1 MTFQLTKKS
10 GKSSRKWVWLFA
22 VIVMVVTSIPYMVG
36 FASQGESWRFTGFV
50 FGVED
55 GNSYIAKMLR
65 GSAGEWLFRSPY
77 TAVRQKGV
85 IAFLPYLLL
94 GKLAV
99 LPIKDHVQLV
109 ILFHMFRFLA
119 GIAMIFATYD
129 FLSIYIRK
137 EAWRRWALAII
148 TLGGGLGW
156 VLILFGKVKWL
167 GSLPLDLTSPE
178 SFGFLAIYG
187 LPHLALAR
195 AFLLW
200 GLRAFL
206 IGYKIY
212 IPGLCLLA
220 LGLFQPLDILIA
232 WIVMGVYILLTS
244 MEAMLSGDS
253 LKLVDWFSL
262 QRNACRFITT
272 LFISSPMVIYT
283 FIRFRVDEYLRA
295 WTAQNQ
301 IISPHPAH
309 YLLAYGLMGVFVVL
323 GVNQIRKE
331 FPDFGWLLI
340 GWVGVLP
347 ILVYFPT
354 VIQRRLAEGVWAAIV
369 ILAVKPFTSPDKP
382 LSFRWTYSW
391 IFAFPTT
398 LLLIVG
404 GIQTAYHPG
413 PPVFRPLEEVE
424 SYMELKQNARIDAVV
439 LSSHVTGNPL
449 PAWAP
454 VHVVFGHGPE
464 TANYERVSEAVK
476 TFYDEET
483 SQGERVSLIAE
494 YHVDYVYWGPAEQQL
509 GEWDPELAPYL
520 SVWYEKDPYI
530 IYQVNQGVIE

>member
-1 MTFQLTKKS
+1 MEKT
-10 GKSSRKWVWLFA
+10 GKASRKWVWLFA
-22 VIVMVVTSIPYMVG
+22 ILVMVITSIPYVVG
-36 FASQGESWRFTGFV
+36 FLSQGGVWRFTGFV

-77 TAVRQKGV
+77 TAARQKGV

-99 LPIKDHVQLV
+99 FPINSHVQLV
-109 ILFHMFRFLA
+109 ILFHVFRFLA
-119 GIAMIFATYD
+119 GMAMIFATYD

-148 TLGGGLGW
+148 ILGGGLGW
-156 VLILFGKVKWL
+156 VLILFGRVQWL

-195 AFLLW
+195 ALLLW
-200 GLRAFL
+200 GLRAFI
-206 IGYKIY
+206 IGHRIY
-212 IPGLCLLA
+212 IPGLCWLA

-232 WIVMGVYILLTS
+232 WIVMGIYLLLTS
-244 MEAMLSGDS
+244 MDAMLSKDS

-262 QRNACRFITT
+262 QRNAGRFMMTI
-272 LFISSPMVIYT
+272 LISSPLVIYT

-309 YLLAYGLMGVFVVL
+309 YFLAYGLMGVFVVF
-323 GVNQIRKE
+323 GAKRIRKE
-331 FPDFGWLLI
+331 FPDLGWLLI

-354 VIQRRLAEGVWAAIV
+354 VIQRRLAEGVWTAIV
-369 ILAVKPFTSPDKP
+369 ILAVKPFSSQDHS

-398 LLLIVG
+398 LLLIIG

-413 PPVFRPLEEVE
+413 PPVFRPQSEVE
-424 SYMELKQNARIDAVV
+424 SYLALKQDARTDAVV

-454 VHVVFGHGPE
+454 VHVVLGHGPE
-464 TANYERVSEAVK
+464 TANYEQVCKAVT

-483 SQGERVSLIAE
+483 SQEERLDLITE
-494 YHVDYVYWGPAEQQL
+494 YRIDYVYWGPAEQQL
-509 GEWDPELAPYL
+509 GTWDPEISPYL
-520 SVWYEKDPYI
+520 SIWYEKAPYT
-530 IYQVNQGVIE
+530 IYQVNQGVRE